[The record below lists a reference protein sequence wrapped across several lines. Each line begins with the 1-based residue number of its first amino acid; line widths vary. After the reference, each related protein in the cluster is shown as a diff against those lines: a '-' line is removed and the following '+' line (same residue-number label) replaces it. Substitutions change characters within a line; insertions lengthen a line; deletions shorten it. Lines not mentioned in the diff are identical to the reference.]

1 VALGKLKILVADDHE
16 LMLRE
21 LIIFLSCEF
30 EVVAAVSNGLAVVVS
45 AMAVNPDVIVS
56 DICMPGLTG
65 PEAMVELSARGLRIP
80 FVFVSACSSFMEP
93 SASFVAKSN
102 IWEELLPAIRA
113 AASGR
118 AYHSRGACM
127 LQNP

>member
-1 VALGKLKILVADDHE
+1 VAVGKLKLLVADDHE

-21 LIIFLSCEF
+21 LILFLSCEF
-30 EVVAAVSNGLAVVVS
+30 EVVAAVSDGLGVVIS
-45 AMAVNPDVIVS
+45 ALALNPDVIVS

-65 PEAMVELSARGLRIP
+65 PEAMAELNARGLRIP

-93 SASFVAKSN
+93 SASFVAKTN
-102 IWEELLPAIRA
+102 MWEELMPAIRA
-113 AASGR
+113 AASSR

-127 LQNP
+127 RQNP